1 MVGARFLTVEK
12 EIYRPAKRA
21 NGSDPSYHSG
31 LELETSGRTPVSNKY
46 RCLLRTIYRCAH
58 RSVHRTKLY
67 PTRQL
72 RKTALTAKLSLRSSL
87 LYYPPLY
94 KEFKFLEEIAD
105 SKTEIRN
112 TDEQGVF
119 HSVRGQGS
127 HKSTT
132 K

>member
-12 EIYRPAKRA
+12 EIYRSAKRA
-21 NGSDPSYHSG
+21 NGSDSYHSR
-31 LELETSGRTPVSNKY
+31 LELETSGRTHVSNKY

-105 SKTEIRN
+105 SKT
-112 TDEQGVF
+112 
-119 HSVRGQGS
+119 
-127 HKSTT
+127 
-132 K
+132 